1 MPPTGVRE
9 GCVLKF
15 CIWKNSSASFCQSPV
30 SILHSKACHPVLTS
44 GCGPLRLGWAKALG
58 ISKPRG
64 SPERA
69 LQTASAGSAN
79 SIRGLC
85 KQRVRRRITRLP
97 ESQLETRSGSSKS
110 GSCSRSFSLFGCP
123 EPGSLAL
130 GPHQHLS
137 GERTGWIIHRQVDAE
152 VKLFPGDTASGR
164 CPSLLL

>member
-79 SIRGLC
+79 SACGGESPGF
-85 KQRVRRRITRLP
+85 QRASWRQGAGPPKAGPVCARSPSSVVPNPALLP
-97 ESQLETRSGSSKS
+97 SAPTSTCQE
-110 GSCSRSFSLFGCP
+110 
-123 EPGSLAL
+123 
-130 GPHQHLS
+130 
-137 GERTGWIIHRQVDAE
+137 
-152 VKLFPGDTASGR
+152 SGR
-164 CPSLLL
+164 AGLSTDKLTQK

>member
-15 CIWKNSSASFCQSPV
+15 CIWKNIGASFCQSPV

-58 ISKPRG
+58 ISKLRG
-64 SPERA
+64 SPEQA

-79 SIRGLC
+79 SVCGGESPGF
-85 KQRVRRRITRLP
+85 QRASWRQACRCR
-97 ESQLETRSGSSKS
+97 TRSGSCKS

-130 GPHQHLS
+130 GPPPALVRRADGLDYPQTS
-137 GERTGWIIHRQVDAE
+137 
-152 VKLFPGDTASGR
+152 
-164 CPSLLL
+164 